1 MRVSSHTESTRLPA
15 RSLAFPPLQQR
26 TELTSRE
33 CRLPKTYG
41 SGMQE
46 IGERR
51 ARGTKPAPVQSKQ
64 AVDDDKRRTVCP
76 YRRRRGGGQKTER
89 SVSASP
95 MRPTPRRKVGETDT
109 TSTRLLLDGGLDQ
122 RLQHMPRVR
131 NRKHDPPLLNGLGEK
146 RERRGEARYDRS
158 ASRHGAVGPKC
169 TPICKVHLPGGGGPH
184 EGMYTYIYFYLYY
197 LLYAAAQASIIYSQH
212 PRRQIYS

>member
-146 RERRGEARYDRS
+146 RERRGTIGARAGTERSRLSSTLSMRDR
-158 ASRHGAVGPKC
+158 ARAVGREEGQKVGSRKC
-169 TPICKVHLPGGGGPH
+169 L
-184 EGMYTYIYFYLYY
+184 
-197 LLYAAAQASIIYSQH
+197 AAKDSTNS
-212 PRRQIYS
+212 